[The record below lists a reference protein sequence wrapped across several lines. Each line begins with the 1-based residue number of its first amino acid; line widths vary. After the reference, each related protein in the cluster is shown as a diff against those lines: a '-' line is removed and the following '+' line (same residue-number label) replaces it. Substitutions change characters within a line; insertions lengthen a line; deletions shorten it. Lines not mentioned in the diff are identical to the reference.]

1 MTFPFMAFYL
11 LLLFSIYVLLFSV
24 IYIAYELDAYIRH
37 VQWAQASVCSK
48 CSSSGRF
55 FFLFA
60 VFFFYI
66 LALCDVS
73 AVVIPNI
80 NISATQLWL

>member
-1 MTFPFMAFYL
+1 MSWMLILDMCNGLRPQSALNL
-11 LLLFSIYVLLFSV
+11 L
-24 IYIAYELDAYIRH
+24 
-37 VQWAQASVCSK
+37 Q
-48 CSSSGRF
+48 
-55 FFLFA
+55 A
-60 VFFFYI
+60 VFFFFFLLFFCLFVFFI

>member
-1 MTFPFMAFYL
+1 MSWMLILDMCNGLRPQSALNL
-11 LLLFSIYVLLFSV
+11 L
-24 IYIAYELDAYIRH
+24 
-37 VQWAQASVCSK
+37 Q
-48 CSSSGRF
+48 
-55 FFLFA
+55 A
-60 VFFFYI
+60 VFFFSFCCFFVCLFFFI

>member
-24 IYIAYELDAYIRH
+24 IYIAYELDAYSQSALN
-37 VQWAQASVCSK
+37 VLLQAV
-48 CSSSGRF
+48 F
-55 FFLFA
+55 LFLFA
-60 VFFFYI
+60 VFFYI

>member
-1 MTFPFMAFYL
+1 MSWMLILDMCNGLRPQSALNL
-11 LLLFSIYVLLFSV
+11 L
-24 IYIAYELDAYIRH
+24 
-37 VQWAQASVCSK
+37 Q
-48 CSSSGRF
+48 
-55 FFLFA
+55 A
-60 VFFFYI
+60 VFFSFCCFFVCLFVFI

>member
-1 MTFPFMAFYL
+1 MSWMLILDMCNGLRPQSALNL
-11 LLLFSIYVLLFSV
+11 L
-24 IYIAYELDAYIRH
+24 
-37 VQWAQASVCSK
+37 QAV
-48 CSSSGRF
+48 F

-60 VFFFYI
+60 VFLFVCFFI

>member
-1 MTFPFMAFYL
+1 MSWMLILDMCNGLRPQSALNL
-11 LLLFSIYVLLFSV
+11 L
-24 IYIAYELDAYIRH
+24 
-37 VQWAQASVCSK
+37 QA
-48 CSSSGRF
+48 GF

-60 VFFFYI
+60 VFFFFFNI